1 MAKFNTDTFAN
12 SFIIV
17 ALIGGVIYIV
27 FKVI

>member
-12 SFIIV
+12 SFIIG
-17 ALIGGVIYIV
+17 ALIGGVIYIA